1 MHYKFPK
8 IVFSIVVL
16 VISTC
21 ISNNVSFAD
30 DNKASHI
37 KFVKLADLDENIENK
52 ETEHLQKFAD
62 TLINLLIVMRGV
74 ISKNQNLINR
84 DPISGNYYFKGFV
97 PASVCAEVANDFYLI
112 TGYKIKQTSM
122 RIRNPSNSPDTW
134 EHKVLESFQSPEHSK
149 GVGFGELLE
158 IDSNKIFRYMKP
170 IYVERACLA
179 CHGEKGNIKPAIRQY
194 LERKYPFDKAF
205 DYKEGE
211 LRGGISISIPLEIFD
226 SR

>member
-1 MHYKFPK
+1 LRYKSPK

-16 VISTC
+16 VISIC
-21 ISNNVSFAD
+21 ISNNVVFAI
-30 DNKASHI
+30 DNKASQI
-37 KFVKLADLDENIENK
+37 KFVKLAGLNEDIKSK
-52 ETEHLQKFAD
+52 ETEYLYKFAD
-62 TLINLLIVMRGV
+62 KLIEMLIAMRGV

-97 PASVCAEVANDFYLI
+97 PASVCAEVANDFYLK
-112 TGYKIKQTSM
+112 TGYKLKQTSM
-122 RIRNPSNSPDTW
+122 KIRNPSNSPDSW
-134 EHKVLESFQSPEHSK
+134 EHKVLELFRLPEHSK

-158 IDSNKIFRYMKP
+158 VTGNKMFRYMKP
-170 IYVERACLA
+170 IYIERACLE
-179 CHGEKGNIKPAIRQY
+179 CHGKKGDIKPAIRQY
-194 LERKYPFDKAF
+194 LERKFPFDNAF